1 MRRKKLGNGKLSN
14 LYSGIHVVFASLFND
29 TFVCISVMYTIQ
41 NIGIYIQSL
50 EYFFF
55 FNILYGFVLN
65 WIFFELL
72 TSSKSVQ

>member
-41 NIGIYIQSL
+41 NIGIDVQSL
-50 EYFFF
+50 EYFFLIF
-55 FNILYGFVLN
+55 CMGLCLTGFSLS
-65 WIFFELL
+65 F
-72 TSSKSVQ
+72 

>member
-1 MRRKKLGNGKLSN
+1 M
-14 LYSGIHVVFASLFND
+14 VFASLFND

-41 NIGIYIQSL
+41 NIGIDVQSL